1 MPGIC
6 ELPVSRIHDG
16 RNYRFFVLKPL
27 RIGLHKIWKGS
38 QFRHENK
45 KQVQS
50 PLRLVGSMCKWRARA
65 RILRIGICRSE
76 QERSFA
82 AKTADYPEKG
92 DKSLLRKDHS
102 VWHSTTMHSV
112 RWVRSDYRKP
122 DFNYRAA
129 ILRNNSGKNQHQH
142 SWGNKRARIAALLVW
157 LEASH

>member
-1 MPGIC
+1 MGIRCCYLRKIGRIRRQPDRRGKGAAQTSAFGAFSLGGLMPRIC

-16 RNYRFFVLKPL
+16 RNYRFFVLMPL
-27 RIGLHKIWKGS
+27 RIGLHKFGTGS

-45 KQVQS
+45 KRVQS

-76 QERSFA
+76 QKRSCA

-102 VWHSTTMHSV
+102 VWHSTTMQSV
-112 RWVRSDYRKP
+112 RGGLADHRKP
-122 DFNYRAA
+122 
-129 ILRNNSGKNQHQH
+129 G
-142 SWGNKRARIAALLVW
+142 
-157 LEASH
+157 

>member
-1 MPGIC
+1 MPRIC

-16 RNYRFFVLKPL
+16 RNYRFFVLMPL
-27 RIGLHKIWKGS
+27 RIGLHKFGTGS

-45 KQVQS
+45 KRVQS

-76 QERSFA
+76 QKRSCA

-112 RWVRSDYRKP
+112 RGVRSDYRKP
-122 DFNYRAA
+122 D
-129 ILRNNSGKNQHQH
+129 
-142 SWGNKRARIAALLVW
+142 
-157 LEASH
+157 